1 MVNDLTESDIK
12 ILHTIQQDFPVCH
25 QPFKTLSSKLNII
38 EDEVLNRI
46 KALKKQGIIRR
57 ITPLFDSSKLG
68 YVGTLI
74 AMKVPDERINEVAKI
89 IDKYPEITHNYERE
103 GEYNIW
109 FTLIAKSKEE
119 IEKIIAQIKTKSKI
133 EQILNLKKM
142 NKFKIAA
149 VFKIEHPVSHHLNPL
164 PAGNS
169 EEEVKYEIFDFQPQ
183 ETFSPDALDKAIL
196 KELQESIPLV
206 DKPYQSIAQKIG
218 IDEKRLFEKIKWYK
232 KTGIIRKVRAV
243 LNHYKV
249 GMEENVMVVFKVEP
263 ADMLKLAK
271 IMSQYPQV
279 THCYERATSVDW
291 QYNLFAMIHGRSKQ
305 ECEKIIS
312 SILQKTNLTI
322 YKKLYT
328 KRELKKANP
337 GYF

>member
-1 MVNDLTESDIK
+1 MINYLAESDIK
-12 ILHTIQQDFPVCH
+12 ILHAIQQDFPVCH
-25 QPFKTLSSKLNII
+25 QPFKTLSSNLSIV
-38 EDEVLNRI
+38 EDKVLNRI

-57 ITPLFDSSKLG
+57 ITPLFDSGKLG

-74 AMKVPDERINEVAKI
+74 AMKVPDERIDEVAKI
-89 IDKYPEITHNYERE
+89 IDKYPEITHNYERD

-109 FTLIAKSKEE
+109 FTLIARSKEE

-133 EQILNLKKM
+133 EQILNLRRM
-142 NKFKIAA
+142 NRFKIAA
-149 VFKIEHPVSHHLNPL
+149 VFKVDKTTF
-164 PAGNS
+164 
-169 EEEVKYEIFDFQPQ
+169 EEFEEYEICEFQPQ

-206 DKPYQSIAQKIG
+206 NKPYQSISQKIG
-218 IDEKRLFEKIKWYK
+218 IDEKELFEKIKWYK

-243 LNHYKV
+243 FDHYKV

-279 THCYERATSVDW
+279 THCYERATSSDW
-291 QYNLFAMIHGRSKQ
+291 QYNLFVMIHGKSKQ
-305 ECEKIIS
+305 ECEEIIS
-312 SILQKTNLTI
+312 SILQKTNLTT

-337 GYF
+337 RYF